1 VRNLDEFHEV
11 FETSDG
17 DALWVDPDQRVRIW

>member
-11 FETSDG
+11 FETSEQDG
-17 DALWVDPDQRVRIW
+17 LWLHPSERVRIW